1 MSQNLEIFSPK
12 YLVTTCYHSEL
23 KITVNVFVSEI
34 FVVNLDNK
42 DFFITEMLLL
52 AQNSIFLLMA
62 YK

>member
-42 DFFITEMLLL
+42 DFLSLKCYFWHKTV
-52 AQNSIFLLMA
+52 FF
-62 YK
+62 Y